1 MSTLKTSN
9 VQIGQS
15 ATASNNFTWYQ
26 PASPDGTVR
35 LGQGNSGATTGD
47 KITVNSTGVTI
58 TGNLSVS
65 GSYPAPF
72 GSGTSLIFPQAAAPT
87 GWTKVTTA
95 NDYAL
100 RIVSGTG
107 GGTGGSVAFSS
118 AFASGNTGATTLS
131 TSQIPGHGH
140 RAYGSNSVNTDVM
153 SLGRTNSGGF
163 AGWDKTDTNGYFSYY
178 TNAGN
183 GVQFIENTGGG
194 GSHTHTLS
202 LAVQYVDAIIATKD

>member
-1 MSTLKTSN
+1 MSTLKTNN
-9 VQIGQS
+9 VQVGQS
-15 ATASNNFTWYQ
+15 ATTSNNFTWYQ

-72 GSGTSLIFPQAAAPT
+72 GSGTSLIFPQASAPT

-107 GGTGGSVAFSS
+107 GGTGGSVNFTT
-118 AFASGNTGATTLS
+118 AFASGNTGAYTLATTDIPSHTHTLRWITSAGGS
-131 TSQIPGHGH
+131 TTT
-140 RAYGSNSVNTDVM
+140 V
-153 SLGRTNSGGF
+153 SGASF
-163 AGWDKTDTNGYFSYY
+163 PNNVLTY
-178 TNAGN
+178 TNQDVN
-183 GVQFIENTGGG
+183 NSTGGG
-194 GSHTHTLS
+194 GSHTHSLS
-202 LAVQYVDAIIATKD
+202 LAVKYVDAIIATKD

>member
-118 AFASGNTGATTLS
+118 AFANGNAGATTLS
-131 TSQIPGHGH
+131 LSQTPSHNHQGTVTVYYPSGGSA
-140 RAYGSNSVNTDVM
+140 AYGRFTISSLSDTFRTSTVYDGGGWLRVTD
-153 SLGRTNSGGF
+153 N
-163 AGWDKTDTNGYFSYY
+163 
-178 TNAGN
+178 
-183 GVQFIENTGGG
+183 GGG
-194 GSHTHTLS
+194 GSHTHSLS

>member
-1 MSTLKTSN
+1 MSTLKTNN
-9 VQIGQS
+9 VQVGQS

-47 KITVNSTGVTI
+47 RITVNSTGVTI

-118 AFASGNTGATTLS
+118 AFANGNAGATTLS
-131 TSQIPGHGH
+131 TAQIPSHNH
-140 RAYGSNSVNTDVM
+140 NV
-153 SLGRTNSGGF
+153 L
-163 AGWDKTDTNGYFSYY
+163 NG
-178 TNAGN
+178 NAGGSGSIN
-183 GVQFIENTGGG
+183 SFAIYGFSGTNPPTTTYTGGG
-194 GSHTHTLS
+194 GSHTHSLS